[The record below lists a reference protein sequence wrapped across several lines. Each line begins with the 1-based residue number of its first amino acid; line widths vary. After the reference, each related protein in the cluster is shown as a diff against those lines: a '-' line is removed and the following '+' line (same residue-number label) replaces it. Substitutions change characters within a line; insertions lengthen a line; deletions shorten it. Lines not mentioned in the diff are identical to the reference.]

1 MCEEMGIALR
11 VGSYSF
17 SKGTLQRSFIRLL
30 RRSHIYIYILSV
42 RRNDEKVSFP
52 FLLKRFFSVSLPFL
66 STVSL
71 PFLLLTVSFP
81 FPPFLFRFFWEYREV
96 FSQLEASPFLYRFFT
111 VSFPFLYR
119 FFSVSLP
126 FLYRFFTVYS
136 PFPLP
141 FLFRFFSKKETEK
154 KRSQR
159 FFWH

>member
-1 MCEEMGIALR
+1 MYVFELRGTVCGITPDKASPPQRPRSAVERQRHASHWERMHRLPSAAQ
-11 VGSYSF
+11 VGYV
-17 SKGTLQRSFIRLL
+17 
-30 RRSHIYIYILSV
+30 LSV
-42 RRNDEKVSFP
+42 RRNDENVSFP

-119 FFSVSLP
+119 FFSVS
-126 FLYRFFTVYS
+126 FATGS
-136 PFPLP
+136 FPVPP
-141 FLFRFFSKKETEK
+141 FLFRFFP
-154 KRSQR
+154 
-159 FFWH
+159 